1 MGAEEITSSVE
12 NIEIKAEKML
22 EEARSRANE
31 IILKAK
37 EEASRILSAEMP
49 MDEVKREREHI
60 LSEAR
65 QKANQEVE
73 ASKKGAS
80 RIRTNAA
87 KKIGKITER
96 IVNIVTGAELK

>member
-1 MGAEEITSSVE
+1 MCAEKITSSVE
-12 NIEIKAEKML
+12 NIEVKAEKTL
-22 EEARSRANE
+22 EQARSRASG

-49 MDEVKREREHI
+49 MDEVKKEREHI

-73 ASKKGAS
+73 TSQKRASK
-80 RIRTNAA
+80 IRADAT

-96 IVNIVTGAELK
+96 IVNIVTGTEAR

>member
-1 MGAEEITSSVE
+1 MCAEKITSSVE
-12 NIEIKAEKML
+12 TIEIKAEKML
-22 EEARSRANE
+22 EEARSQANE

-65 QKANQEVE
+65 QKTNQEVE
-73 ASKKGAS
+73 ASRKKAS
-80 RIRTNAA
+80 KIRTNAT

-96 IVNIVTGAELK
+96 IVNIVTGAELR

>member
-1 MGAEEITSSVE
+1 MCAEEITNSVE
-12 NIEIKAEKML
+12 TIEIKAEKML

-37 EEASRILSAEMP
+37 EEASSILSAEMP
-49 MDEVKREREHI
+49 KDEGKREREHI
-60 LSEAR
+60 LNEAR

-73 ASKKGAS
+73 ASKKKAS
-80 RIRTNAA
+80 EIRTNAT

>member
-1 MGAEEITSSVE
+1 MCAEKITSSVE
-12 NIEIKAEKML
+12 TIEIKAEKML

-65 QKANQEVE
+65 QKTNQEVE
-73 ASKKGAS
+73 ESKKKASK
-80 RIRTNAA
+80 IRTNAT

-96 IVNIVTGAELK
+96 IVNIVTGAELR

>member
-1 MGAEEITSSVE
+1 MCAEEITSSVE
-12 NIEIKAEKML
+12 TIEIKAEKML

-49 MDEVKREREHI
+49 MDEGKKEREHI
-60 LSEAR
+60 LNEAR

-73 ASKKGAS
+73 ASKKKAS
-80 RIRTNAA
+80 EIRTNAT

>member
-1 MGAEEITSSVE
+1 MCAEKITSSVE
-12 NIEIKAEKML
+12 TIEIKAEKML
-22 EEARSRANE
+22 EEARSQANE

-65 QKANQEVE
+65 QKTNQEVE
-73 ASKKGAS
+73 ASRKKAS
-80 RIRTNAA
+80 KTRTNAT
-87 KKIGKITER
+87 KKVGKITER
-96 IVNIVTGAELK
+96 IVNIVTGAELR

>member
-1 MGAEEITSSVE
+1 MCAEKITSSIE
-12 NIEIKAEKML
+12 IIEIKAEKML

-65 QKANQEVE
+65 QKTNQEVE
-73 ASKKGAS
+73 ESKKKASK
-80 RIRTNAA
+80 IRTNAT
-87 KKIGKITER
+87 KKVGKITER
-96 IVNIVTGAELK
+96 IVNIVTGAELR

>member
-65 QKANQEVE
+65 QKANQAVE
-73 ASKKGAS
+73 ASKKEAS

>member
-1 MGAEEITSSVE
+1 M
-12 NIEIKAEKML
+12 KAEKTL
-22 EEARSRANE
+22 EQARSRASE

-49 MDEVKREREHI
+49 MGEVKKEREHI

-73 ASKKGAS
+73 ASKKKAS
-80 RIRTNAA
+80 KIRADA
-87 KKIGKITER
+87 IKKIEKITGR
-96 IVNIVTGAELK
+96 IVNIVTGAESR

>member
-1 MGAEEITSSVE
+1 MGAEKITSSVE

-22 EEARSRANE
+22 EEARSRASE
-31 IILKAK
+31 IVLKAK

-49 MDEVKREREHI
+49 VGEVKKEREHI

-65 QKANQEVE
+65 QKADQGVE
-73 ASKKGAS
+73 ASKKEAS

-96 IVNIVTGAELK
+96 MVNIVTGAKPE

>member
-1 MGAEEITSSVE
+1 MSAEEITSSVE

-49 MDEVKREREHI
+49 VDEVKKEREHI

-65 QKANQEVE
+65 QKADQEVE
-73 ASKKGAS
+73 VSKKGAS

-96 IVNIVTGAELK
+96 IVNIVAGAELK